1 MADVDWAAF
10 MPLFASARSRPL
22 FAEIPEAR
30 RALEGDE
37 PTGAPPSDAT
47 WAQRLAAL
55 PEIER
60 RAALLKLVREQA
72 AVVLGL
78 SDPAEIG
85 DERPF
90 RDLGYDSLT
99 GIELRNRLGT
109 VTGLTLPATLVFDH
123 PTPAAVADHLDT
135 SLAPAEPPL
144 LAELDRLAERLART
158 DTEDERTTVAQRLR
172 AMLSL
177 VDGDL
182 DEDDDF
188 DPVSNEEMYDLI
200 DRELGAS

>member
-1 MADVDWAAF
+1 
-10 MPLFASARSRPL
+10 
-22 FAEIPEAR
+22 
-30 RALEGDE
+30 
-37 PTGAPPSDAT
+37 
-47 WAQRLAAL
+47 
-55 PEIER
+55 
-60 RAALLKLVREQA
+60 
-72 AVVLGL
+72 
-78 SDPAEIG
+78 
-85 DERPF
+85 
-90 RDLGYDSLT
+90 
-99 GIELRNRLGT
+99 
-109 VTGLTLPATLVFDH
+109 
-123 PTPAAVADHLDT
+123 VADHLDT

-158 DTEDERTTVAQRLR
+158 DAEDERTTVAQRLR